1 MTVEQD
7 FLKTVYDG
15 FNARDLDAVLATMH
29 PDVQWPN
36 GWEGGWVYGR
46 EGVRDYWTRQWQAI
60 DPHVDPVGFDRDEFG
75 RTVVTVHA
83 VVRDLAGDVVSDGL
97 VQHVYTI
104 EDGLIR
110 TMEIRPHRS

>member
-1 MTVEQD
+1 MTVEHD

-15 FNARDLDAVLATMH
+15 FNARNLDAVLATLH
-29 PDVQWPN
+29 PEVEWPN
-36 GWEGGWVYGR
+36 GWEGGWVHGR

-60 DPHVDPVGFDRDEFG
+60 DPHVDPVGFDLDELG

-110 TMEIRPHRS
+110 TMEIRPV

>member
-1 MTVEQD
+1 MNAGQD

-15 FNARDLDAVLATMH
+15 FNLRDLEAVLATLH
-29 PDVQWPN
+29 PDVEWPN
-36 GWEGGWVYGR
+36 GWEGGWVHGR

-60 DPHVDPVGFDRDEFG
+60 DPHVDPVGFDLDELG

-83 VVRDLAGDVVSDGL
+83 VVRDLAGGVLSDGL

-110 TMEIRPHRS
+110 RMEIRSVQP